1 MKVHI
6 GLECHLRRIIIIWR
20 NILGSEYLLT
30 STKLAAFTSRY
41 AEIVMKICSPYDV
54 TLFNSTELCNEL
66 SHAASKRN
74 MQRSSPG
81 ISRYSP
87 GKSPSDSTE
96 LSLSSSSGS
105 GVFLMRPEHKHS
117 LLEVFIQIQGKQQQ
131 YTKTDRFTYINT
143 LHTGYICKEKN
154 DVTWTSDGNSSLDHQ
169 SLIAISWKFCG

>member
-1 MKVHI
+1 MSGK
-6 GLECHLRRIIIIWR
+6 
-20 NILGSEYLLT
+20 S
-30 STKLAAFTSRY
+30 AAFTSTY

-87 GKSPSDSTE
+87 GKSPRDSTE

-117 LLEVFIQIQGKQQQ
+117 LLEVFIQTKRKQQQ

-143 LHTGYICKEKN
+143 LHTGYVCKEKN
-154 DVTWTSDGNSSLDHQ
+154 DVT
-169 SLIAISWKFCG
+169 